1 MAQPEPGQ
9 ETQKP
14 LQESQRWMLSPGA
27 PDWLRR
33 VWGERIRA
41 VPLARKLDPN
51 RIRRIAY
58 L

>member
-1 MAQPEPGQ
+1 MAQPEQGQ
-9 ETQKP
+9 P
-14 LQESQRWMLSPGA
+14 MQERGEAAQGWVLGPGA

-33 VWGERIRA
+33 VWGEHIRT
-41 VPLARKLDPN
+41 VPHAPKLDLN